1 MSVWQIRTVVK
12 RSMECF
18 SSLGA
23 QSITK
28 VCLFISV
35 FGCQSSSRNSWSWL
49 FIMTF
54 SWKLLE
60 SSCLCQY
67 WIIGLLHFEHRELW
81 PGSQQNNGGF
91 YSVGISTAI
100 PGWNTK
106 TRQIK
111 QNVLL
116 YSITQLH
123 LSHVKHSLLILFFF
137 LFFLGSISDTSETDI
152 SSRVRGVQSLCR
164 WQIGEYLDICI

>member
-49 FIMTF
+49 FITTF

-67 WIIGLLHFEHRELW
+67 WIIGLLHFEYRELW

-123 LSHVKHSLLILFFF
+123 LSHVKHSLWILFSS
-137 LFFLGSISDTSETDI
+137 FFLGSISDTSETDV

-164 WQIGEYLDICI
+164 WQISEYLDICI